1 MQLVWSVTGSVCG
14 LSSAPL
20 GPMNLWI
27 ANLPRK
33 KEGRAPLA
41 GIILV
46 DMVYAGGQLM
56 DKVSAC
62 STGSLGSYSILARE
76 PFYCFSE

>member
-1 MQLVWSVTGSVCG
+1 
-14 LSSAPL
+14 
-20 GPMNLWI
+20 MNLWI
-27 ANLPRK
+27 ANLTLAK
-33 KEGRAPLA
+33 QEGRVAPFIA

-46 DMVYAGGQLM
+46 DMVYAGVAAM